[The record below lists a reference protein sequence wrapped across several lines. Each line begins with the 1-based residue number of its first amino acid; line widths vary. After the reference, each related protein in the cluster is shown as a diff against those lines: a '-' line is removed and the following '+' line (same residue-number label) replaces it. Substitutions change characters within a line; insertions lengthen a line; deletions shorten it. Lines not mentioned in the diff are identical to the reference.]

1 MGLKQFQGDAL
12 YNCRYGEVPPEG
24 GTFQLYER
32 AVTISLVEVKKIYG
46 REICL
51 F

>member
-1 MGLKQFQGDAL
+1 MLSTIAATGRFRPK
-12 YNCRYGEVPPEG
+12 G

-32 AVTISLVEVKKIYG
+32 AVRISLVEVKKIYG
-46 REICL
+46 REICP